1 MLAALWSEVAE
12 LDLAA
17 YTAREAA
24 PSFPPDAGNAEV
36 KHKHLAKRVWIDPF
50 MRLLLFFALT
60 TVLHAAKPFVPNL
73 GPDLPTINVTCGE
86 VSLLLRQ
93 TTQWTPGRIDFRGQ
107 AMTTER
113 SAYGTVFSFP
123 DCGFIGTAHLE
134 NEPEPLQSLAFIL
147 DGKPVEKP
155 TAVMKGQTFR
165 FERKSRI
172 RDFELSCIVELKNNQ
187 LHETT
192 TVRTAKAVPLKLV
205 YHFMHAWAP
214 SVSAFC
220 AGTDAEPAKTLS
232 GPLHDSDD
240 TARKFFINQRIDWMA
255 VFEPKSG
262 QFGVSRLLSAPEL
275 GGHIAT
281 IWNVPGSYRKF
292 YLKCFNNA
300 TVPAGFEGTWRMVT
314 AFGASDAGGW
324 EKAATTLA
332 SELRNP

>member
-1 MLAALWSEVAE
+1 MTSIHV
-12 LDLAA
+12 
-17 YTAREAA
+17 
-24 PSFPPDAGNAEV
+24 
-36 KHKHLAKRVWIDPF
+36 
-50 MRLLLFFALT
+50 FALALTLT
-60 TVLHAAKPFVPNL
+60 TALHAAKPFVPNL
-73 GPDLPTINVTCGE
+73 GPDLPTITVTCGE

-93 TTQWTPGRIDFRGQ
+93 ASQWTPGRIDFRGQ

-147 DGKPVEKP
+147 DGKTLEKP
-155 TAVMKGQTFR
+155 EAVLKGQTFR

-172 RDFELSCIVELKNNQ
+172 RDFDLTCIVELKNNR

-220 AGTDAEPAKTLS
+220 AGTDAESAKTLS
-232 GPLHDSDD
+232 GPLNDSDD

-255 VFEPKSG
+255 VFEPRSS

-275 GGHIAT
+275 GGHIAM

-300 TVPAGFEGTWRMVT
+300 TVPVGFEGTWRMVT
-314 AFGASDAGGW
+314 AFGASDAASW
-324 EKAATTLA
+324 EKAATTVA

>member
-1 MLAALWSEVAE
+1 
-12 LDLAA
+12 
-17 YTAREAA
+17 
-24 PSFPPDAGNAEV
+24 
-36 KHKHLAKRVWIDPF
+36 
-50 MRLLLFFALT
+50 MRLLLLLIAFT
-60 TVLHAAKPFVPNL
+60 SVLHAAKPFVPNL
-73 GPDLPTINVTCGE
+73 GPDLPTITVTCGQ

-93 TTQWTPGRIDFRGQ
+93 ASQWTPGRIDYRGQ

-134 NEPEPLQSLAFIL
+134 NEPEPLESLAFIL

-155 TAVMKGQTFR
+155 EPVLKGQTFR
-165 FERKSRI
+165 FERQSRI
-172 RDFELSCIVELKNNQ
+172 RDFELTCITELKNDR
-187 LHETT
+187 LYETT

-220 AGTDAEPAKTLS
+220 AGTDAEPEKTLS
-232 GPLHDSDD
+232 GPLHDGDD

-255 VFEPKSG
+255 VFEPKSS
-262 QFGVSRLLSAPEL
+262 QFAVSRLLSAPDESDP
-275 GGHIAT
+275 IAM
-281 IWNVPGSYRKF
+281 IWNVPSSYRKF

-314 AFGASDAGGW
+314 AFGTSPATAW
-324 EKAATTLA
+324 QTAAQNQARALTQ
-332 SELRNP
+332 P

>member
-1 MLAALWSEVAE
+1 MKTLLCLLILA
-12 LDLAA
+12 
-17 YTAREAA
+17 TA
-24 PSFPPDAGNAEV
+24 
-36 KHKHLAKRVWIDPF
+36 
-50 MRLLLFFALT
+50 
-60 TVLHAAKPFVPNL
+60 LHAAKPFVPNL
-73 GPDLPTINVTCGE
+73 GPNLPTITVTCGE

-93 TTQWTPGRIDFRGQ
+93 ASQWTPGRIDFRGQ

-134 NEPEPLQSLAFIL
+134 NEPEPLESLAFIL
-147 DGKPVEKP
+147 DGKALEKP
-155 TAVMKGQTFR
+155 EAMLKGQTFR

-172 RDFELSCIVELKNNQ
+172 RDFELTCIVELKNNQ

-192 TVRTAKAVPLKLV
+192 AVRTVKAVPLKLV

-220 AGTDAEPAKTLS
+220 AGMDAEPAKTLS
-232 GPLHDSDD
+232 GPLNDSDD

-255 VFEPKSG
+255 VFEPKSS
-262 QFGVSRLLSAPEL
+262 QFGVSRLLSAPER
-275 GGHIAT
+275 GEPIAM

-314 AFGASDAGGW
+314 AFGASDAAGW